1 MVAGLKAATE
11 AHQLAKAQK
20 QADAVE
26 KRADA
31 A

>member
-1 MVAGLKAATE
+1 MDAGLKAATE

-20 QADAVE
+20 QADAVV
-26 KRADA
+26 KRANA